1 MIDFT
6 QITIEQI
13 SDELV
18 KARQNKSLTQT
29 DVAKQVG
36 LNKSNISLF
45 ESKPDKASFEKILK
59 HLRVIGAKLYFD
71 SEPVVD
77 RIGLLDEIECL
88 VSAYKSNEID
98 EATTLRKIKKLF
110 K

>member
-6 QITIEQI
+6 QIAIEQI
-13 SDELV
+13 SDELI
-18 KARQNKSLTQT
+18 KARRDKSLTQT
-29 DVAKQVG
+29 DVANIVG
-36 LNKSNISLF
+36 GNKSNISLF
-45 ESKPDKASFEKILK
+45 ESKPNVASLGKVLEHVKA
-59 HLRVIGAKLYFD
+59 IGAKLYFD

-88 VSAYKSNEID
+88 ISAYKSNEID

-110 K
+110 R